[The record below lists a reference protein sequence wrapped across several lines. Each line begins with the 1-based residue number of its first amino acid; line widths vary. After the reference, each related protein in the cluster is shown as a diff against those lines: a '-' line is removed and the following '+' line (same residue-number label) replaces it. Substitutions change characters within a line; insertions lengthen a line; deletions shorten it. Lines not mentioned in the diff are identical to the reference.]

1 MPYSDGGYGCE
12 FVDVPHDDDHCVIC
26 LLPARDPQQT
36 KCECARLYCKS
47 CYDKLKTTSETCPT
61 CRQPLDA
68 FPDRNIARRIKGLR
82 VKCTSTGCPWINELG
97 SLHDHLQT
105 CGYVLVLCSNGCK
118 EYILRDKHLLH
129 CVEQCPLRRHM
140 CEHCKAEGPYKEMI
154 GGHLDKCPDLMVP
167 CPNSGCEVSIKRK
180 DMASHDLECP
190 HETISCPY
198 KDAGCTYTSPR
209 QAMEHHK
216 ATSCGHHLDLAMV
229 QLKDAMV
236 QLKDVKVELKDAM
249 VQLKD
254 VKVELKDAMVQL
266 KDVKVELKD
275 AMVQQK
281 KHGEKFT
288 EMHCTPLVIKMSQF
302 SQLKVNNKRW
312 YSPGFY
318 THTCGYKMCFSVDA
332 NGYGAGKGTHVS
344 EFLHLMKGENDDA
357 LTWPIKYKCT
367 FTLLNQLKDE
377 GHHTVTI
384 NSPEGKDD
392 IALNLSRVL
401 SGDKGT
407 TGWGCPQFIAHTKLD
422 LQEEEQCQYLKD
434 DSLYFRVKVELKP
447 AVKPWLVPILPCHN
461 TCTVTTDVENSV
473 LLEQL

>member
-1 MPYSDGGYGCE
+1 
-12 FVDVPHDDDHCVIC
+12 
-26 LLPARDPQQT
+26 
-36 KCECARLYCKS
+36 
-47 CYDKLKTTSETCPT
+47 
-61 CRQPLDA
+61 
-68 FPDRNIARRIKGLR
+68 
-82 VKCTSTGCPWINELG
+82 
-97 SLHDHLQT
+97 
-105 CGYVLVLCSNGCK
+105 
-118 EYILRDKHLLH
+118 
-129 CVEQCPLRRHM
+129 M

-154 GGHLDKCPDLMVP
+154 GGHPDKCPDLMVP

-180 DMASHDLECP
+180 DMASHHLECP

-216 ATSCGHHLDLAMV
+216 ATSCGHHLDLAMI

-236 QLKDVKVELKDAM
+236 QL
-249 VQLKD
+249 
-254 VKVELKDAMVQL
+254 
-266 KDVKVELKD
+266 
-275 AMVQQK
+275 K

-318 THTCGYKMCFSVDA
+318 THTCGYKMCLRVDA

-357 LTWPIKYKCT
+357 LTWPIKYMCT
-367 FTLLNQLKDE
+367 ITLLNQLKDE

-392 IALNLSRVL
+392 IALYLSRVL
-401 SGDKGT
+401 SDEKAA
-407 TGWGCPQFIAHTKLD
+407 GWGFAQFIAHTKLD
-422 LQEEEQCQYLKD
+422 LQEVKQCQYLKD
-434 DSLYFRVKVELKP
+434 DSLYFRVQVDLIP
-447 AVKPWLVPILPCHN
+447 AVKPWLVPILP
-461 TCTVTTDVENSV
+461 
-473 LLEQL
+473 

>member
-26 LLPARDPQQT
+26 LHPARDPQQT

-47 CYDKLKTTSETCPT
+47 CYDKLKTTSGTCPT
-61 CRQPLDA
+61 CRRPLDA

-82 VKCTSTGCPWINELG
+82 VKCTSMGCPWINELG
-97 SLHDHLQT
+97 SLNDHLQT
-105 CGYVLVLCSNGCK
+105 CGYVLVLCSNGCE

-180 DMASHDLECP
+180 DMASHHLECP

-209 QAMEHHK
+209 HAMEHHK

-236 QLKDVKVELKDAM
+236 QL
-249 VQLKD
+249 
-254 VKVELKDAMVQL
+254 
-266 KDVKVELKD
+266 
-275 AMVQQK
+275 K

-344 EFLHLMKGENDDA
+344 VFLHLMKGENDDA
-357 LTWPIKYKCT
+357 LTWPIKYMCT
-367 FTLLNQLKDE
+367 ITLLNQLKDE

-392 IALNLSRVL
+392 IALYLGRVL
-401 SGDKGT
+401 SGDKAA
-407 TGWGCPQFIAHTKLD
+407 GWGHAQFIAHTKLD
-422 LQEEEQCQYLKD
+422 LQEKEQCQYLKD

-447 AVKPWLVPILPCHN
+447 AVKPWLVPILP
-461 TCTVTTDVENSV
+461 
-473 LLEQL
+473 